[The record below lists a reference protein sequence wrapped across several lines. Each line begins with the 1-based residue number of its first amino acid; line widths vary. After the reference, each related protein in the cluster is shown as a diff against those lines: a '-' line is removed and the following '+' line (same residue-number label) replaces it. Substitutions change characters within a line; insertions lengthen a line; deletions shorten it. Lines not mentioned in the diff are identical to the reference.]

1 MSEAGTKV
9 PMSFWIVAGIAT
21 AWNLI
26 GLMIYYQQ
34 MTVTPEVLAQ
44 SLSPEQVTFLTQ
56 TPAWA
61 TSAYAIAVNA
71 GLLGSILLLL
81 RKAWAIPLY
90 ALSLVAILVQDLHA
104 FVLADGLSVWG
115 TNGLILPAIVIVIAV
130 FLLVYSRNAK
140 ARGLIG

>member
-44 SLSPEQVTFLTQ
+44 SLSPEQVAFLTQ
-56 TPAWA
+56 TFR
-61 TSAYAIAVNA
+61 SMRCR
-71 GLLGSILLLL
+71 SL
-81 RKAWAIPLY
+81 R
-90 ALSLVAILVQDLHA
+90 SSCRTCTH
-104 FVLADGLSVWG
+104 SC
-115 TNGLILPAIVIVIAV
+115 
-130 FLLVYSRNAK
+130 SRTD
-140 ARGLIG
+140 

>member
-1 MSEAGTKV
+1 MSETGTKV
-9 PMSFWIVAGIAT
+9 PMSFWIVAGVAT

-34 MTVTPEVLAQ
+34 VTVTPEVLAQ
-44 SLSPEQVTFLTQ
+44 SFTPEQVAFLTQ
-56 TPAWA
+56 TPIWA

-71 GLLGSILLLL
+71 GLLGSVLLLL

-90 ALSLVAILVQDLHA
+90 AISLIAILLQDLHG
-104 FVLADGLSVWG
+104 FVLANGLEVWG
-115 TNGLILPAIVIVIAV
+115 SSGLVLPAIVIVIAV

-140 ARGLIG
+140 ARGLIS